1 MVGLLIIFVLLAI
14 GFAAGYGTRELISR
28 KRHAEHLKF
37 HPYISP
43 TLRPGQFPDE
53 GTRARHAAPEAP
65 MPKMRRTNH
74 DITHSFQDISIHE
87 PKPARPARPTA
98 ADLHL
103 VQTHRPEPD
112 AGSLQ
117 PANIEQSLQELVALL
132 QRRRQE
138 G

>member
-28 KRHAEHLKF
+28 KRHTEHLKF
-37 HPYISP
+37 QPYISP
-43 TLRPGQFPDE
+43 TLSPD
-53 GTRARHAAPEAP
+53 GSMRARRAAPETP
-65 MPKMRRTNH
+65 IPKRPRTNH

-87 PKPARPARPTA
+87 PKPAKPARPSA
-98 ADLHL
+98 ANLHL
-103 VQTHRPEPD
+103 VRTEPD

-117 PANIEQSLQELVALL
+117 AANIEQSLQELVALL
-132 QRRRQE
+132 RNHRRQE